1 MKHLNNER
9 GSGLVYILWIM
20 VTSIVICVVVLNI
33 AKVYAV
39 KQQAANATQLAA
51 LAGTSV
57 LVNAGKDAMIDFDE
71 LRSAEIVPK
80 DVLDQIIADN
90 GKTIEVLVDEKALEY
105 KNQGLT
111 EDIAYINAMNYI
123 LKPRM
128 AAYGLLNSLV
138 KSHVGGVK
146 GKFSQTVRDV
156 VKKNGGNENRIEVTF
171 TSDFQ
176 VEVEADV
183 TYESI
188 TDSAEQ
194 YIKSMTNEVPQKG
207 YGPSLEFLRGVSID
221 G

>member
-57 LVNAGKDAMIDFDE
+57 LVNAGKDAIEEFDDYMLGEE
-71 LRSAEIVPK
+71 LHP
-80 DVLDQIIADN
+80 DVKKQREDDEEKSIR
-90 GKTIEVLVDEKALEY
+90 KLVNEKAEEY
-105 KNQGLT
+105 RNKGLAK
-111 EDIAYINAMNYI
+111 DIAYINAMNDI
-123 LKPRM
+123 LTPRM
-128 AAYGLLNSLV
+128 AAYGLLKTLV
-138 KSHVGGVK
+138 NDHIGGVH
-146 GKFSQTVRDV
+146 GKFKQTVRDV